1 MSPETALEKQIEI
14 YRRMNGEERLLIGLR
29 LHELSCEIARDGI
42 RAQFPTANATQ
53 VEEKLKQRLRL
64 AYEL

>member
-14 YRRMNGEERLLIGLR
+14 YRRMSGEERLLIGLR

-42 RAQFPTANATQ
+42 RAQFPNATSAK
-53 VEEKLKQRLRL
+53 VEEKLRERLRL